1 MRLEKI
7 LPREERK
14 GKKKILAGEPP
25 AILLGWPFLFSPLL
39 ASLHFSE
46 KTRRSGHSQPH
57 RRAGAAPRFAK
68 SRGGGF
74 SRGSGGGD
82 RPSAPLCGNP
92 FGFADASQ
100 DPGRFFPESRRPPPR
115 QSKLSPQKHMPK
127 VKGGKLS
134 FGFDFPPGSF

>member
-25 AILLGWPFLFSPLL
+25 AILLGRPFLFSPLL
-39 ASLHFSE
+39 ASLHFQKRQGDRVIPSP
-46 KTRRSGHSQPH
+46 TGARGR
-57 RRAGAAPRFAK
+57 RRA
-68 SRGGGF
+68 SRNHE
-74 SRGSGGGD
+74 
-82 RPSAPLCGNP
+82 AVV
-92 FGFADASQ
+92 
-100 DPGRFFPESRRPPPR
+100 FPEDQAEATGLPPLFAETLLVSLMQARIPAGSFPNRAAPPPR